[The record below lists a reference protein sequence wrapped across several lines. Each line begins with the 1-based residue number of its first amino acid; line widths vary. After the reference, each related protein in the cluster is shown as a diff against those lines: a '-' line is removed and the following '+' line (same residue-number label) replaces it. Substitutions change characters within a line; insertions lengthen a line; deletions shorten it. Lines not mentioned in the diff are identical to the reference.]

1 MKDFRS
7 SGAPVAPHRLRVFWV
22 PQDFDADDEAQ
33 RELVAGLLRESV
45 SRDIL
50 MNVVF
55 GNLTAEDVRFFVRT
69 SGVAG
74 PHLAVLYMI
83 STALE
88 PYLRTKELAAQLG
101 VSAGAIRE
109 RLLRLLGCGFLTQF
123 GGQCHGL

>member
-1 MKDFRS
+1 MR
-7 SGAPVAPHRLRVFWV
+7 RN
-22 PQDFDADDEAQ
+22 

-55 GNLTAEDVRFFVRT
+55 GDLTAEDVRFFVRT

-74 PHLAVLYMI
+74 LHLAVLYMI

-123 GGQCHGL
+123 GGGATLVNAPWRCAAGRRRQPGRGRR